1 LLHNLGSNAMNDSAL
16 PASTERESH
25 TDDAGSDRPRPL
37 LLRLVTWCAVVGWRT
52 CVDWRTKRP
61 LLTRTTAHLSV
72 IALALAT
79 ILLSGVGIPAPR
91 AAVGGP
97 LDVNGALLAETDSPT
112 GPEGTPLPA
121 ISPSNGWSQL
131 SAADTVAR
139 LPLPH
144 TTFPDRLRSQVIT
157 YVVQAGD
164 TIFDIAAQFGL
175 SPETIVWSNREAL
188 MDAPWLIKPGLEL
201 FVLPVDGIYHTVRV
215 GETVA
220 SIAADYEV
228 EPVVLY
234 NEWNELEEEE
244 QPHEGQ
250 LLVVPG
256 AQGAEVEWIPPPP
269 PPQYASPGPA
279 GYSYGVCSG
288 VQSTGP
294 GANGWFILPTGSY
307 EVSGWYFHDPRNP
320 GHIGLDYRCRRGDPI
335 MAADSGVVTIAGWSG
350 GYGILVE
357 VNHGNGFVTRY
368 GHFDSIAVGCG
379 HAVYQGGLLG
389 YCGSTGWSSGPHL
402 HFEIRS
408 NGVPQ
413 DPMFYQP

>member
-1 LLHNLGSNAMNDSAL
+1 LLHNLGLNAMKDSTL
-16 PASTERESH
+16 PVPDERESYN
-25 TDDAGSDRPRPL
+25 TTASPYRPRPL
-37 LLRLVTWCAVVGWRT
+37 LLRFVTWCAIVGWRT

-61 LLTRTTAHLSV
+61 FLTRTTAHLSV
-72 IALALAT
+72 IALALAA

-91 AAVGGP
+91 AAVGGS
-97 LDVNGALLAETDSPT
+97 LNTTGASPVEAISPT
-112 GPEGTPLPA
+112 EPEGTPLPDLP
-121 ISPSNGWSQL
+121 PSNGWAQL
-131 SAADTVAR
+131 SKADTVAR

-144 TTFPDRLRSQVIT
+144 TTFPDRLRAQVIT

-164 TIFDIAAQFGL
+164 TIFDIAAQFDL

-201 FVLPVDGIYHTVRV
+201 FILPVDGIYHTVRA

-220 SIAADYEV
+220 SIAVDYEV
-228 EPVVLY
+228 DPAVLY
-234 NEWNELEEEE
+234 NEWNDLEEE
-244 QPHEGQ
+244 QPREGQ
-250 LLVVPG
+250 LLVAPG
-256 AQGAEVEWIPPPP
+256 ARGEEVSWEPPPRYP
-269 PPQYASPGPA
+269 SPGPA

-294 GANGWFILPTGSY
+294 GGNGWFILPTGSY

-335 MAADSGVVTIAGWSG
+335 MAADNGVVTIAGWSG

-357 VNHGNGFVTRY
+357 INHGNGFVTRY

-379 HAVYQGGLLG
+379 HSVYQGSLLG

-402 HFEIRS
+402 HFEIRF

-413 DPMFYQP
+413 DPMAYQP